1 MAEED
6 DENNDFELEHC
17 LTSENLVTE
26 PNMQSAS
33 NLGVTKILK
42 ANRNSKPSQK
52 CKANRNSQPSQK
64 CKPNRNSK
72 PSRKQKANRTSKP
85 SQKRKAN
92 RNSKPSRKR
101 KANRYSKMSNTNYK
115 EKNAQVSES
124 DEMNEHV
131 KVLKKSIQNRNE
143 RSLCEQE
150 DAYWLTDTGYTEENL
165 EAETIYNVL
174 NERYF
179 STILQ
184 RWLACSC
191 CRSLNPE
198 SQFERATHK
207 HIMQHDV
214 KEGDLLC
221 KKCIRFIA
229 SEDRPYCL
237 FGRSKNKLEICTIP
251 DELNLGFMEQRA
263 ISLSH
268 VL

>member
-150 DAYWLTDTGYTEENL
+150 DACRFDLVIGTHDRTSIDLDWLTDTGYTEENL

-174 NERYF
+174 NERF
-179 STILQ
+179 SVFSV
-184 RWLACSC
+184 LASTREKIYCSDIF
-191 CRSLNPE
+191 
-198 SQFERATHK
+198 Q
-207 HIMQHDV
+207 
-214 KEGDLLC
+214 
-221 KKCIRFIA
+221 
-229 SEDRPYCL
+229 L
-237 FGRSKNKLEICTIP
+237 FFNGGWR
-251 DELNLGFMEQRA
+251 
-263 ISLSH
+263 
-268 VL
+268 VLVVDH